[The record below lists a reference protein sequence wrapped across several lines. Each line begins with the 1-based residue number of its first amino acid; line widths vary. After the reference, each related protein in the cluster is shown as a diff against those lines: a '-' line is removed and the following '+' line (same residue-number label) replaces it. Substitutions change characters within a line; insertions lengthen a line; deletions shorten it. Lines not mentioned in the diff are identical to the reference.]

1 MAKRRRRGGSSPDE
15 TTARRQA
22 ALEYAP
28 QRSDIRSTLQDLA
41 AARDSDIQGARGAA
55 RGIVTAARQTRPQ
68 VQGDFRSVLAE
79 ASRDNGAINSDLGS
93 LGSGASLIRSF
104 ARGEQRGAQRRTR
117 ETLSGLLGELAAR
130 QSGAMAGAAFQE
142 GKARSDFAASAAK
155 AHRQLQALSRE
166 QGARAGVILGQL
178 QAERAKMEF
187 EAQQKALDRQNR
199 LDAANIRANSTRRG
213 SGRGKSLSPAA
224 QRKVISDVF
233 HARGLV
239 EQLRQAGQPLD
250 SIRTVLRLG
259 RKTKTRTIP
268 AFSDDVLNAAFD
280 LALYGGVGKTHTS
293 QLGMRLPG
301 VKVLPDRRSPSRLR
315 IGASSLPVVGPA
327 IGR

>member
-55 RGIVTAARQTRPQ
+55 RGIVTAARQARPQ

-142 GKARSDFAASAAK
+142 GKARSDYAAAAGK
-155 AHRQLQALSRE
+155 AHRQLQSLSRE

-199 LDAANIRANSTRRG
+199 LDAANIRSSR
-213 SGRGKSLSPAA
+213 SGASKTKPLSAAA
-224 QRKVISDVF
+224 QRKVTADVF
-233 HARGLV
+233 HARGLID
-239 EQLRQAGQPLD
+239 QLRQAGKPLD
-250 SIRTVLRLG
+250 TIRSTLRLG
-259 RKTKTRTIP
+259 VKGKQVTIP
-268 AFSDDVLNAAFD
+268 SFSDDVLNAAFD
-280 LALYGGVGKTHTS
+280 LALYGGVGKTHS
-293 QLGMRLPG
+293 RVLGMRLPG
-301 VKVLPDRRSPSRLR
+301 VKVLPDRRAPSRLR
-315 IGASSLPVVGPA
+315 IAAGSLPAVGPA
-327 IGR
+327 FGR

>member
-1 MAKRRRRGGSSPDE
+1 MAKRRRRGGGSPDE
-15 TTARRQA
+15 MAARRQA

-55 RGIVTAARQTRPQ
+55 RGIVTAARQARPQ

-130 QSGAMAGAAFQE
+130 QSGAQAGAAFQE
-142 GKARSDFAASAAK
+142 AKARSDYAGAAAK
-155 AHRQLQALSRE
+155 AHRQLQSLSRE
-166 QGARAGVILGQL
+166 QGARAGVILDQL

-187 EAQQKALDRQNR
+187 AAQQKALDRQNR
-199 LDAANIRANSTRRG
+199 LDAASVRSSRSGTSKTRP
-213 SGRGKSLSPAA
+213 LSAAA
-224 QRKVISDVF
+224 QRKVTADVF
-233 HARGLV
+233 HARGLI
-239 EQLRQAGQPLD
+239 EQLRAADKPLSD
-250 SIRTVLRLG
+250 IRTVLRLG
-259 RKTKTRTIP
+259 RKTKKLTIP
-268 AFSDDVLNAAFD
+268 SFSDDVLDAAFD
-280 LALYGGVGKTHTS
+280 LALYGGVSRSHS
-293 QLGMRLPG
+293 RVLGMRLPG